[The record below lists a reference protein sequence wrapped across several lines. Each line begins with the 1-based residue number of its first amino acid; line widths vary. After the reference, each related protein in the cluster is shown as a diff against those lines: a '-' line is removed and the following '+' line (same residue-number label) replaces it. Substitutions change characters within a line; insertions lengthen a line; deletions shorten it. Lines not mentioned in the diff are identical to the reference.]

1 MIEPNLAR
9 GGKPE
14 RAMGCGQD
22 EAAVGEMRPHELGQ
36 ALLRDGIQRAQRLIE
51 QPDRARDDEEAGDRE
66 AAALPRRE
74 IGGGEVG
81 ERFEPDPR
89 QRLADSGGSGAE
101 KVGPELQILAYR

>member
-1 MIEPNLAR
+1 MAEPNLAH

-22 EAAVGEMRPHELGQ
+22 DAAAGEMRPHELGQ
-36 ALLRDGIQRAQRLIE
+36 ALLRDGIERAQRLIE
-51 QPDRARDDEEAGDRE
+51 QPDRARDGEEAGDRE
-66 AAALPRRE
+66 AAALPGRE

-81 ERFEPDPR
+81 ERFEPDLR
-89 QRLADSGGSGAE
+89 QRLADIGGSGAE